1 MATDDTALESK
12 SKSKGEEV
20 EETASGATAAE
31 VFPDSESEDDAD
43 LEGIHFDFGS
53 RYRAEERMNN
63 VRCACPGR

>member
-12 SKSKGEEV
+12 SEGEDA
-20 EETASGATAAE
+20 EETAAGATAAE

-53 RYRAEERMNN
+53 RYRAEERMN
-63 VRCACPGR
+63 VRCTCPGRQL